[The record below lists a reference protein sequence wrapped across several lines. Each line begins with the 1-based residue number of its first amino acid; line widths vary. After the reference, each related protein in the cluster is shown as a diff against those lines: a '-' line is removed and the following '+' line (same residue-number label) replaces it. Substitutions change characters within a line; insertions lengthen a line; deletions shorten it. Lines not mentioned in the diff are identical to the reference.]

1 MSTARL
7 KRAFVM
13 PCFAFLGLVGIHS
26 LWRVVTTGF
35 APVWV
40 GPLVVAGTFL
50 AFMGWM
56 VRSGTARTSANRPVV
71 LAVSTAVSCSR
82 CSAPA
87 SAALQGGF
95 R

>member
-13 PCFAFLGLVGIHS
+13 PFFAFLGLVGIHS

-40 GPLVVAGTFL
+40 GPLVVVA
-50 AFMGWM
+50 W
-56 VRSGTARTSANRPVV
+56 ARCIGPLIASSNGM
-71 LAVSTAVSCSR
+71 SR
-82 CSAPA
+82 
-87 SAALQGGF
+87 
-95 R
+95 